1 MIRLNFG
8 LKLPAAAYSFPKILP
23 GNQKSRRVFNGR
35 TSERAFHLGQEREL
49 RLKKAM
55 LKFFERLSK
64 FDPVLTVGGWGW
76 GVLGA
81 LGFSGAAI
89 LTWLLFQID
98 WLWQAYGIAGFVVSG
113 LFSFSLCMLTLQF
126 FHPRTG
132 DNNLIS
138 ILVFAGLACFV
149 TVAIIVARDRAP
161 IGDETETRTSKT
173 VKAPQPI
180 LLTEDQKQFRVSL
193 KHFSLATLPKLAQA
207 QMEVLWELKRKEVE
221 ISRGSANSIALH
233 FFMHFYI
240 GTYASSETI
249 KAQATVDIEKMD
261 VVALQRSI
269 HQYFREY
276 DFTQSAIGNMNA
288 ITKLDLM
295 TVASA
300 QKWFAIDAE
309 CRNELQKLQIWGEA
323 DLIKHISHEDVATG
337 RARLW
342 GEQYLINY
350 Q

>member
-1 MIRLNFG
+1 M
-8 LKLPAAAYSFPKILP
+8 
-23 GNQKSRRVFNGR
+23 
-35 TSERAFHLGQEREL
+35 L
-49 RLKKAM
+49 RFIA
-55 LKFFERLSK
+55 RLSK
-64 FDPVLTVGGWGW
+64 FDPVLTVGEWGW
-76 GVLGA
+76 RVLGT
-81 LGFSGAAI
+81 LGLSGAAI

-98 WLWQAYGIAGFVVSG
+98 WLWQTYGIAGFVVSG
-113 LFSFSLCMLTLQF
+113 LFCFSLCMRTLQF

-132 DNNLIS
+132 DKKLIS

-173 VKAPQPI
+173 VRASQPI
-180 LLTEDQKQFRVSL
+180 ALTEDQKQFRVSL

-207 QMEVLWELKRKEVE
+207 QMVVLAELKKKEIE
-221 ISRGSANSIALH
+221 ISRGSASSIALH
-233 FFMHFYI
+233 FFMQFYM
-240 GTYASSETI
+240 GNYPSSEKI

-269 HQYFREY
+269 HLYFTEY
-276 DFTQSAIGNMNA
+276 DWTQSAIGNLNA

-295 TVASA
+295 ALESA

-309 CRNELQKLQIWGEA
+309 CRQELQRLQVWGEA
-323 DLIKHISHEDVATG
+323 DLIKHISNEDVATG
-337 RARLW
+337 RTRIW
-342 GEQYLINY
+342 GEQKLINY